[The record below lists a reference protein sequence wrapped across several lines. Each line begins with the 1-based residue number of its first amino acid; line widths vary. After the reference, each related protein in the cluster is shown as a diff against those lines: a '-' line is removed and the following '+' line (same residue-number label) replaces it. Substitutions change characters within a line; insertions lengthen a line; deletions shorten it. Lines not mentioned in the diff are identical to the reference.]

1 MTNMKDAAGL
11 VDVGTHQ
18 EEQCLTF
25 LLGTE
30 TYGMDILR
38 VQEIRG
44 WEEATKLPGVP
55 DYVKG
60 VINIR
65 GAVVPVVD
73 LRQRFKIGQPTYD
86 ESTVV
91 IITRIVDKNDAHKEK
106 MVGLVVDGVSDVE
119 SINLHTLQHAPAFN
133 NGEMIDDSFLHGIAS
148 VGASMVIVVNV
159 DALIYQGVFQNIQA
173 AA

>member
-1 MTNMKDAAGL
+1 MSNVNDNSGLGQVSTN
-11 VDVGTHQ
+11 Q

-25 LLGTE
+25 LLGAE

-73 LRQRFKIGQPTYD
+73 LRQRFKIGKPTYD
-86 ESTVV
+86 DSTVV
-91 IITRIVDKNDAHKEK
+91 IITRIIDKNDPHKEK

-119 SINLHTLQHAPAFN
+119 SINLNTLQNAPAFN
-133 NGEMIDDSFLHGIAS
+133 NGEMIDDTFLHGIAS
-148 VGASMVIVVNV
+148 VGSSMVIVVNV
-159 DALIYQGVFQNIQA
+159 DALIYQGVFQNIQSA
-173 AA
+173 A

>member
-1 MTNMKDAAGL
+1 MADMSENGELAQTGAHHD
-11 VDVGTHQ
+11 
-18 EEQCLTF
+18 EQCLTF
-25 LLGTE
+25 LLGAE

-44 WEEATKLPGVP
+44 WEPTTKLPGVP

-73 LRQRFKIGQPTYD
+73 LRQRFKIGEPTYD
-86 ESTVV
+86 DSTVV
-91 IITRIVDKNDAHKEK
+91 IITRIVDKNDSHKEK

-119 SINLHTLQHAPAFN
+119 SINLGDLQNAPAFN
-133 NGEMIDDSFLHGIAS
+133 NGEMIDDTYLHGIAS

-159 DALIYQGVFQNIQA
+159 DALIYQGVFQNIKVA
-173 AA
+173 A

>member
-1 MTNMKDAAGL
+1 MSDVNDNSGMGQSRTN
-11 VDVGTHQ
+11 Q

-25 LLGTE
+25 LLGAE

-55 DYVKG
+55 EYVKG

-86 ESTVV
+86 DSTVV
-91 IITRIVDKNDAHKEK
+91 IITRIVDKNDPHKEK

-119 SINLHTLQHAPAFN
+119 SINLNALQHAPAFN